1 MKERNTMDYV
11 VSEILGRVK
20 GMRTV
25 EGLTP
30 NDVAERL
37 GIPVEDYLRYECG
50 EEDFSV
56 TFLSSLAAIYGIDL
70 MELMSGEK
78 PKLSYYSLVRSG
90 KGLPF
95 KRLSGFTYHHLA
107 PVFKEKEMEPFLCV
121 SEYMEGNDKG
131 EVEFASHDGHEMDF
145 ILSGTLLFKLQ
156 HKEGDETVEN
166 EFTLNPG
173 DTIYY
178 DSSNPHGMIAIGGEN
193 CTFLAVLHVKE
204 EA

>member
-1 MKERNTMDYV
+1 MDYL

-37 GIPVEDYLRYECG
+37 GIPVEDYLRYENG

-95 KRLSGFTYHHLA
+95 KRMSGFTYHHLA
-107 PVFKEKEMEPFLCV
+107 PVFKDKEMEPFLCV
-121 SEYMEGNDKG
+121 SEYKEDNETKEM
-131 EVEFASHDGHEMDF
+131 EFATHDGHEMDYV
-145 ILSGTLLFKLQ
+145 LSGKLCFRLQ
-156 HKEGDETVEN
+156 HKEGDETIVN
-166 EFTLNPG
+166 EFILSEG

-178 DSSNPHGMIAIGGEN
+178 DSSNPHGMISVGGED
-193 CTFLAVLHVKE
+193 CIFLAVLHVKE
-204 EA
+204 EG